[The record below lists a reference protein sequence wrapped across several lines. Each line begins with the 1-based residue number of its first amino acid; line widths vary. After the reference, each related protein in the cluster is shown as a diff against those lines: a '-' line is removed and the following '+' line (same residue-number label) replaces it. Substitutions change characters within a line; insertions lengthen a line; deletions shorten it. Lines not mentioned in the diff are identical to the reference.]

1 MKAHTA
7 KAFRSLCT
15 AYPRWSEAFTPEM
28 VEEWGQMVEDI
39 PADRLQPAILRIVRS
54 SRFAPS
60 VAEIYAAAGVKVA
73 PVEDEFADLRRE
85 GVL

>member
-1 MKAHTA
+1 MKAHTNR
-7 KAFRSLCT
+7 AFLDLSI
-15 AYPRWSEAFTPEM
+15 AYPKTFERFDADM
-28 VEEWGQMVEDI
+28 VERWGQMVEDI
-39 PADRLQPAILRIVRS
+39 PAADLEAAIKRLIRAN
-54 SRFAPS
+54 RFAPS

>member
-1 MKAHTA
+1 MKSHTA

-28 VEEWGQMVEDI
+28 VEDWGQMLEEI
-39 PADRLQPAILRIVRS
+39 PPDRLQPAIVRLIRT

-60 VAEIYAAAGVKVA
+60 IADIFAAAGVKVA
-73 PVEDEFADLRRE
+73 PAEDEFEDLRRS
-85 GVL
+85 GAL